1 MCLNCHKSN
10 LKAKR
15 KNSNTMFNHFA
26 FLKSPTS
33 KTRIENGTTIQTFER
48 RKIVNG
54 TSVFVAVGQLKTISM
69 WVNSFE
75 AVSKQFQNHC
85 ETILN
90 CFGKNM
96 ISTKKNTKNV
106 FRNRRR
112 ILRRMN
118 MYFFS
123 HYELRF

>member
-1 MCLNCHKSN
+1 MFDVFEWSQKQFESQTKKLKHYVQPFCVLGESN
-10 LKAKR
+10 
-15 KNSNTMFNHFA
+15 F
-26 FLKSPTS
+26 

-54 TSVFVAVGQLKTISM
+54 TSVFVAVGQVKTISM

-90 CFGKNM
+90 CFGKESDLN
-96 ISTKKNTKNV
+96 KKNQKT
-106 FRNRRR
+106 
-112 ILRRMN
+112 
-118 MYFFS
+118 YFGTEDAFL
-123 HYELRF
+123 EG